1 MVPSFPIKQKEP
13 LDILKLTTLII
24 FFNKRRHQFLQM
36 CEGEELQMTIK
47 KLDENFQVQKI

>member
-1 MVPSFPIKQKEP
+1 MVPSSPIKQKEP

-24 FFNKRRHQFLQM
+24 FFNKRRHQSLQM
-36 CEGEELQMTIK
+36 CEGEEPQMTIK

>member
-1 MVPSFPIKQKEP
+1 MVPSSPIKQIEP

-24 FFNKRRHQFLQM
+24 FFNKRRHQSLQM

>member
-1 MVPSFPIKQKEP
+1 MVPSSPIKQKEP

-24 FFNKRRHQFLQM
+24 FFNKRRHQSLQM
-36 CEGEELQMTIK
+36 REGEELQMTIK

>member
-1 MVPSFPIKQKEP
+1 MVPSSPIKQKEP

-24 FFNKRRHQFLQM
+24 FFNKRRPQSLQM
-36 CEGEELQMTIK
+36 SEGEELQMTIK

>member
-1 MVPSFPIKQKEP
+1 MVPSSPIKQKEP

-24 FFNKRRHQFLQM
+24 FFNKRRHQSLQM
-36 CEGEELQMTIK
+36 SEGEELQMTIM